1 MKTAVTGIYG
11 GLVGIACVGLLATL
25 LLLICNMYKCRFLL
39 YFTCVVLVFVGVVC
53 FFLAIFISALI
64 PVAYFG
70 CDFANFTLSSAANFN
85 SNFVLI

>member
-1 MKTAVTGIYG
+1 MCWAVSYFAVVDLQHVQMPI
-11 GLVGIACVGLLATL
+11 
-25 LLLICNMYKCRFLL
+25 LL